1 MGPTINVTLGVM
13 FPKGV
18 YQNSEGIKDLLV
30 LFLSYFGGAF
40 ARTSSPNIG

>member
-1 MGPTINVTLGVM
+1 M